1 MTPDNALKAK
11 GGYLNPDQYILT
23 KKSIEK
29 DKIQTRALKTELCRL
44 TQYFII
50 INNASCKLN
59 IYVQGNRYINYLEII
74 KYLICTKSSHS
85 NSVFC
90 INIEFFYHF
99 PPSRIVKSLPAL
111 KSYYSQKRPV

>member
-1 MTPDNALKAK
+1 MPSR
-11 GGYLNPDQYILT
+11 GGYLNPDQYNLT

>member
-59 IYVQGNRYINYLEII
+59 IYV
-74 KYLICTKSSHS
+74 
-85 NSVFC
+85 
-90 INIEFFYHF
+90 
-99 PPSRIVKSLPAL
+99 P
-111 KSYYSQKRPV
+111 